1 MNPRLARGFRGF
13 ALAAAA
19 ACLAGCVID
28 DYTGPAIT
36 LTGGYQGVSVGVTF
50 GGRSAPRQPTPVEE
64 AAALLAIKG
73 LPAEGAKQP
82 IASDK

>member
-13 ALAAAA
+13 ALASAA

-36 LTGGYQGVSVGVTF
+36 LTGGYQGLSLGVTL
-50 GGRSAPRQPTPVEE
+50 GGRAPRQPNPVEE

-73 LPAEGAKQP
+73 LPAEDAKQP
-82 IASDK
+82 ITSDK